1 MYVINENIEN
11 SLLVGSLLLNGEIY
25 NIYWIDG
32 LHKCKLAFF
41 NIGAVI
47 KYIEKIIDNKN

>member
-11 SLLVGSLLLNGEIY
+11 SILVGSLLFNGEIY

-32 LHKCKLAFF
+32 HHKCKLAFF

-47 KYIEKIIDNKN
+47 KYIEKNIDNKK